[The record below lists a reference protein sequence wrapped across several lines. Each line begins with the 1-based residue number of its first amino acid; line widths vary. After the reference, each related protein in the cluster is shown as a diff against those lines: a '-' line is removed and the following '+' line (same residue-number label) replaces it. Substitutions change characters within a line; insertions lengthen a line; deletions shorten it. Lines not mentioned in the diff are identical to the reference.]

1 MHDYFNIALRS
12 IFSNK
17 LRSGVTLLGVVIGV
31 WAITS
36 MQAVVVG
43 FDDAME
49 SELAALG
56 SETFVI
62 QKTPA
67 IVVGHAWHK
76 YHRRKN
82 FTYEDALYLA
92 DNATYLSAVAAV
104 AETDGKTVK
113 FKDRKTAPSVKLT
126 GTMADYQAGLSLE
139 LAEGR
144 FLTDD
149 DVLHNRGII
158 IIGRDVASELFPF
171 RSPLGNTVFI
181 GSHGYLV
188 VGVLDQIASTFGQ
201 SADNVAFIPITTM
214 LRHFRSAQRRHAST
228 SLVLKAS
235 STELVDQAMDEA
247 IALMRVRRKVPL
259 GDEND
264 FEILSA
270 ESIMNTMMDFTQYI
284 RLAAIGIAGISLLV
298 AGIGIMN
305 IMLVSVMERTKEIG
319 TRKAVGA
326 KRRNILM
333 QFLIEAV
340 LLSEFGAVMGII
352 AGILTAIGVSPL
364 LNMEARVPLW
374 AILAALGYCSA
385 IGIFFGLYPANK
397 ASKMDP
403 IEALRYE

>member
-1 MHDYFNIALRS
+1 MYDYFSIALRS
-12 IFSNK
+12 IMSSK
-17 LRSGVTLLGVVIGV
+17 LRSGLTLLGVVIGV

-36 MQAVVVG
+36 MQAVVSG
-43 FDDAME
+43 FDGAME
-49 SELAALG
+49 DELAVLG

-62 QKTPA
+62 QKFPA
-67 IVVGHAWHK
+67 IVVGHSWHK

-82 FTYEDALYLA
+82 FTYEDALYLR
-92 DNATYLSAVAAV
+92 DNAKNLSAVAAV
-104 AETDGKTVK
+104 AETYGKTVK
-113 FKDRKTAPSVKLT
+113 FQDHKTAPSVKVT
-126 GTMADYQAGLSLE
+126 GTMADYQVGLSLE
-139 LAEGR
+139 MAEGH
-144 FLTDD
+144 FITDD
-149 DVLHNRGII
+149 DVQHNRSIVV
-158 IIGRDVASELFPF
+158 IGRDVAAELFPF
-171 RSPLGNTVFI
+171 QSPVGNTVYI
-181 GSHGYLV
+181 GSHGYQV
-188 VGVLDQIASTFGQ
+188 VGVLDQIASSFGQ
-201 SADNVAFIPITTM
+201 SADNVAFVPITVY
-214 LRHFRSAQRRHAST
+214 LRHFMSAQRRHAST

-259 GDEND
+259 GEEND

-284 RLAAIGIAGISLLV
+284 RLAAVGIAGISLLV

-340 LLSEFGAVMGII
+340 LLSEFGALIGII
-352 AGILTAIGVSPL
+352 VGVITALSISPM

-374 AILAALGYCSA
+374 AILAALGYCSV